1 MKSRANEV
9 DAYLRSYA
17 EEKNFSGIVRVTSHD
32 EIVYSGAF
40 GKASYE
46 SGAEFTDVSMFS
58 FYSLSKPFCAIGL
71 LALYDKGLVDIDA
84 HPSLYLPEAKGF
96 DPRVKIRHMLHHVS
110 GIPDLEL
117 SLKDIDDKDILN
129 KSVREQLLAIAKLPM
144 VFEPNTRGMYV
155 NANFVISSLII
166 ESVTGLDYAE
176 YMKKEVFTPL
186 GMKTAVVD
194 TGCIEIPNRV
204 QGYEYRDGRVAV
216 DKATLWMKGAG
227 DIVGTADDVYR
238 LNHAIKHKLLL
249 KPETWEMALTP
260 SRLNHMGMGCTVV
273 DWYGKHRIIHNG
285 GHTGFRTLH
294 VQLPEY
300 DFDIIILSNNGW
312 GDARNE
318 ISAALHDIYF
328 GEHTTPNVAVA
339 MDTGYAKP

>member
-1 MKSRANEV
+1 MKSRASEV
-9 DAYLRSYA
+9 HEFLSRYA
-17 EEKNFSGIVRVTSHD
+17 EEKDFSGIVRVTHRD
-32 EIVYSGAF
+32 EIIYEGIF
-40 GKASYE
+40 GKACFE
-46 SGAEFTDVSMFS
+46 TGEEITENTMFT

-71 LALYDKGLVDIDA
+71 LKLYDRGLVDVDA
-84 HPSLYLPEAKGF
+84 HPSRYLPEAAGL
-96 DPRVKIRHMLHHVS
+96 DPRVKIRHILHHVS
-110 GIPDLEL
+110 GIPDFEL
-117 SLKDIDDKDILN
+117 SSGQISDGDILR
-129 KSVREQLLAIAKLPM
+129 KSLKEQLAAVAALPHL
-144 VFEPNTRGMYV
+144 FEPNTRGMYV
-155 NANFVISSLII
+155 NANFVICALII

-176 YMKKEVFTPL
+176 YMKSEVFIPL

-194 TGCIEIPNRV
+194 MGEEIPNRA
-204 QGYEYRDGRVAV
+204 QGYEYRDGRVPV
-216 DKATLWMKGAG
+216 DRATLWMKGGG
-227 DIVGTADDVYR
+227 DIIGTVNDVYR
-238 LNHAIKHKLLL
+238 LNHAIKHRLLL

-294 VQLPEY
+294 VQLPEL
-300 DFDIIILSNNGW
+300 DFEIIILSNNGW

-328 GEHTTPNVAVA
+328 GSANEPTVAVA